1 MTLLFQL
8 AINTLKWKYWKYQ
21 KSRGMVHS
29 RNASESHHE
38 RGTAAC
44 QVYRTKTDKTPP
56 SAGQWNIFCQRS
68 QYFPG
73 QTEHGSVGCIQSP
86 RFVRRL
92 EAAAD
97 LKQESRWDLRIVR
110 LHSLLASPPPIDIHQ
125 LIWDLCSA
133 SLVKLS
139 TNLHEVSRCSEKS
152 LTTSPLLVSKKPWSW
167 SLRTNVPI

>member
-1 MTLLFQL
+1 MHDISFPSGHKKFEMK
-8 AINTLKWKYWKYQ
+8 ILKIP
-21 KSRGMVHS
+21 KSRRMVHS

-73 QTEHGSVGCIQSP
+73 QTEHGSVGCIQTP

-125 LIWDLCSA
+125 LIWDLCS
-133 SLVKLS
+133 
-139 TNLHEVSRCSEKS
+139 SRSNEPS
-152 LTTSPLLVSKKPWSW
+152 RSFTVLAMINLVS
-167 SLRTNVPI
+167 